1 MLYRL
6 RLSIRYDFA
15 RPTGAGRQL
24 LRITPADLPGW
35 QEVQQ
40 TAITI
45 TPQPI
50 ERGSFVDFFGNEVTE
65 LVLPA
70 GLTQLRFDMTG
81 RVLRHRDETELD
93 LSATPADLSLDL
105 DEITDLGPHSPH
117 HFLRPSPRIPQVA
130 SITDFAR
137 AACADAA
144 TVREAVEALGRAI
157 HAHMRFDA
165 DATEVDTPIAQAFA
179 GQKGV
184 CQDFSQIMISGLR
197 GLGIPGA
204 YVSGFLRT
212 IPPPGKPRL
221 EGGGCHARLGPR
233 LDRGRGGMVR
243 IRSHQCPL
251 RGRRSCDHRL
261 WPRLWRRGAGHG
273 VDAAG
278 RIAVGQP
285 QRRHPSRGLG
295 PIVQH
300 RRTLKPALLV

>member
-45 TPQPI
+45 TPQPT
-50 ERGSFVDFFGNEVTE
+50 ERSSFVDFFGNEVTE

-93 LSATPADLSLDL
+93 LSATPANLSLDL

-221 EGGGCHARLGPR
+221 EGADAMHAW
-233 LDRGRGGMVR
+233 VR
-243 IRSHQCPL
+243 A
-251 RGRRSCDHRL
+251 
-261 WPRLWRRGAGHG
+261 WTGAEAGWCEYDPTNARF
-273 VDAAG
+273 VDADHVTIGYGRDYGDVAPVTGSMRLAG
-278 RIAVGQP
+278 SQSGSHSVDILAED
-285 QRRHPSRGLG
+285 
-295 PIVQH
+295 
-300 RRTLKPALLV
+300 

>member
-24 LRITPADLPGW
+24 LRISPADLPGW

-45 TPQPI
+45 TPQPT
-50 ERGSFVDFFGNEVTE
+50 EHSSFVDFFGNEVTE
-65 LVLPA
+65 LILPA

-93 LSATPADLSLDL
+93 LSATPANLSLDL

-137 AACADAA
+137 AACAGAA

-157 HAHMRFDA
+157 HDHMRFDA
-165 DATEVDTPIAQAFA
+165 DATQVDTPIAQAFA
-179 GQKGV
+179 GRHGV

-221 EGGGCHARLGPR
+221 EGADAMHAW
-233 LDRGRGGMVR
+233 VR
-243 IRSHQCPL
+243 A
-251 RGRRSCDHRL
+251 
-261 WPRLWRRGAGHG
+261 WTGAEAGWCEYDPTNARF
-273 VDAAG
+273 VDADHVTIGYGRDYGDVAPVTGSMRLAG
-278 RIAVGQP
+278 SQSGSHSVDILAED
-285 QRRHPSRGLG
+285 
-295 PIVQH
+295 
-300 RRTLKPALLV
+300 

>member
-45 TPQPI
+45 TPQPT
-50 ERGSFVDFFGNEVTE
+50 ERSSFVDFFGNEVTE

-93 LSATPADLSLDL
+93 LSATPANLSLDL

-165 DATEVDTPIAQAFA
+165 DATEVDTPIAQAFS

-221 EGGGCHARLGPR
+221 EGADAMHAW
-233 LDRGRGGMVR
+233 VR
-243 IRSHQCPL
+243 A
-251 RGRRSCDHRL
+251 
-261 WPRLWRRGAGHG
+261 WTGAEAGWCEYDPTNARF
-273 VDAAG
+273 VDADHVTIGYGRDYGDVAPVTGSMRLAG
-278 RIAVGQP
+278 SQSGSHSVDILAED
-285 QRRHPSRGLG
+285 
-295 PIVQH
+295 
-300 RRTLKPALLV
+300 

>member
-45 TPQPI
+45 TPQPT
-50 ERGSFVDFFGNEVTE
+50 ERSSFVDFFGNEVTE

-221 EGGGCHARLGPR
+221 EGADAMHAW
-233 LDRGRGGMVR
+233 VR
-243 IRSHQCPL
+243 A
-251 RGRRSCDHRL
+251 
-261 WPRLWRRGAGHG
+261 WTGAEAGWCEYDPTNARF
-273 VDAAG
+273 VDADHVTIGYGRDYGDVAPVTGSMRLAG
-278 RIAVGQP
+278 SQSGSHSVDILAED
-285 QRRHPSRGLG
+285 
-295 PIVQH
+295 
-300 RRTLKPALLV
+300 

>member
-93 LSATPADLSLDL
+93 LSATPANLSLDL

-221 EGGGCHARLGPR
+221 EGADAMHAW
-233 LDRGRGGMVR
+233 VR
-243 IRSHQCPL
+243 A
-251 RGRRSCDHRL
+251 
-261 WPRLWRRGAGHG
+261 WTGAEAGWCEYDPTNARF
-273 VDAAG
+273 VDADHVTIGYGRDYGDVAPVTGSMRLAG
-278 RIAVGQP
+278 SQSGSHSVDILAED
-285 QRRHPSRGLG
+285 
-295 PIVQH
+295 
-300 RRTLKPALLV
+300 

>member
-45 TPQPI
+45 TPQPT
-50 ERGSFVDFFGNEVTE
+50 ERSSFVDFFGNEVTE

-93 LSATPADLSLDL
+93 LSATPANLSLDL

-221 EGGGCHARLGPR
+221 EGADAMHAW
-233 LDRGRGGMVR
+233 VR
-243 IRSHQCPL
+243 A
-251 RGRRSCDHRL
+251 
-261 WPRLWRRGAGHG
+261 WTGAEAGWCEYDPTNACF
-273 VDAAG
+273 VDADHVTIGYGRDYGDVAPVTGSMRLAG
-278 RIAVGQP
+278 SQSGSHSVDILAED
-285 QRRHPSRGLG
+285 
-295 PIVQH
+295 
-300 RRTLKPALLV
+300 

>member
-45 TPQPI
+45 TPQPT
-50 ERGSFVDFFGNEVTE
+50 ERSSFVDFFGNEVTE

-93 LSATPADLSLDL
+93 LSATPANLSLDL

-117 HFLRPSPRIPQVA
+117 HFLHPSPRIPQVA

-221 EGGGCHARLGPR
+221 EGADAMHAW
-233 LDRGRGGMVR
+233 VR
-243 IRSHQCPL
+243 A
-251 RGRRSCDHRL
+251 
-261 WPRLWRRGAGHG
+261 WTGAEAGWCEYDPTNARF
-273 VDAAG
+273 VDADHVTIGYGRDYGDVAPVTGSMRLAG
-278 RIAVGQP
+278 SQSGSHSVDILAED
-285 QRRHPSRGLG
+285 
-295 PIVQH
+295 
-300 RRTLKPALLV
+300 

>member
-45 TPQPI
+45 TPQPT

-93 LSATPADLSLDL
+93 LSATPANLSLDL

-221 EGGGCHARLGPR
+221 EGADAMHAW
-233 LDRGRGGMVR
+233 VR
-243 IRSHQCPL
+243 A
-251 RGRRSCDHRL
+251 
-261 WPRLWRRGAGHG
+261 WTGAEAGWCEYDPTNARF
-273 VDAAG
+273 VDADHVTIGYGRDYGDVAPVTGSMRLAG
-278 RIAVGQP
+278 SQSGSHSVDILAED
-285 QRRHPSRGLG
+285 
-295 PIVQH
+295 
-300 RRTLKPALLV
+300 

>member
-45 TPQPI
+45 TPQPT
-50 ERGSFVDFFGNEVTE
+50 ERSSFVDFFGNEVTE

-93 LSATPADLSLDL
+93 LSATPANLSLDL

-221 EGGGCHARLGPR
+221 EGADAMHAW
-233 LDRGRGGMVR
+233 VR
-243 IRSHQCPL
+243 A
-251 RGRRSCDHRL
+251 
-261 WPRLWRRGAGHG
+261 WTGAEAGWCEYDPTKARF
-273 VDAAG
+273 VDADHVTIGYGRDYGDVAPVTGSMRLAG
-278 RIAVGQP
+278 SQSGSHSVDILAED
-285 QRRHPSRGLG
+285 
-295 PIVQH
+295 
-300 RRTLKPALLV
+300 